1 MKRLVSSF
9 LMLLLSMN
17 VFAIDYSK
25 NNAMNAKLFKEIQ
38 QKEGTK
44 ITIREAVKTALKD
57 SYQVYSASKLK
68 EISDEVYSQMKSSY
82 YPYLDFNASY
92 NRALLRAK
100 ALTKQD
106 DEEKMVETTFVNNTY
121 TAQLQANWV
130 LWTGGKVKNTKEYG
144 RLQAE
149 SANYQLKKTKSLIAK
164 EVVNYCYMII
174 YASALVHVQET
185 SFDIANQHLA
195 ETKARYKKGL
205 SSNLDVLTQQVR
217 VDNIVPQLLQAQKNV
232 ELATLHLRQILN
244 KDPES
249 PIYLTWVEKDL
260 TLPNNINS
268 LQKLYDMAY
277 TKKPELIVSKLAAE
291 IAEAN
296 WKIAKADHYPNLSA
310 YGNYG
315 YFGYTKE
322 GLPDEKHYYLGANI
336 GLQFSMPIFHG
347 FSVSSQIKQKEKY
360 YEDAKASY
368 ENLKKNV
375 RIQVKQAWLNL
386 EEARKR
392 IESTKGVVEQARE
405 NLNSKM
411 LRYKNGLVSQLELN
425 DAISDLNNSNL
436 TFVQAVYDAHIALS
450 DLNYAVGME
459 TEDYE

>member
-1 MKRLVSSF
+1 MKKLASLF
-9 LMLLLSMN
+9 LTLLFSTN
-17 VFAIDYSK
+17 IFAGDYSK
-25 NNAMNAKLFKEIQ
+25 NNPMNAKLFKEIQ

-44 ITIREAVKTALKD
+44 ITIKEAVKMALKD
-57 SYQVYSASKLK
+57 SYQVYSASKMK

-92 NRALLRAK
+92 NRAILRSK
-100 ALTKQD
+100 ALAKTD
-106 DEEKMVETTFVNNTY
+106 DGEKMVEVSPVNNTF

-144 RLQAE
+144 KLQSEQAD
-149 SANYQLKKTKSLIAK
+149 YQLKHAKSLVAK

-174 YASALVHVQET
+174 YASALVHVQEN
-185 SFDIANQHLA
+185 SLDIANQHLA
-195 ETKARYKKGL
+195 ETKARYKQGL
-205 SSNLDVLTQQVR
+205 SSNLDVMTQEVR
-217 VDNIVPQLLQAQKNV
+217 VNNIVPLVLQARKNV
-232 ELATLHLRQILN
+232 ELSTLYLRQILN

-249 PIYLTWVEKDL
+249 PIYLTWVEDDL
-260 TLPNNINS
+260 MIPEIPD

-277 TKKPELIVSKLAAE
+277 EQRPELIVSKLAAD

-296 WKIAKADHYPNLSA
+296 YKLAKADHYPNLSA

-315 YFGYTKE
+315 YNGYTIE
-322 GLPDEKHYYLGANI
+322 GLPDNNHYYWGSNV

-347 FSVSSQIKQKEKY
+347 FSVSSQVKQKEKF

-375 RIQVKQAWLNL
+375 RIQVKSAWLNL
-386 EEARKR
+386 EEAKKR
-392 IESTKGVVEQARE
+392 IESTKGVVERAQE

-411 LRYKNGLVSQLELN
+411 LRYRNGLISQLELN
-425 DAISDLNNSNL
+425 DAISDLNDSNL
-436 TFVQAVYDAHIALS
+436 TFVQAVHDAHVALS

>member
-1 MKRLVSSF
+1 MKKLVSSF
-9 LMLLLSMN
+9 LMILLSMN
-17 VFAIDYSK
+17 IFAIDYAK
-25 NNAMNAKLFKEIQ
+25 NNTMNAKLFKEIQ

-44 ITIREAVKTALKD
+44 ITIKEAVKMALKD

-185 SFDIANQHLA
+185 SFYIANQHLA

-217 VDNIVPQLLQAQKNV
+217 VDNIIPQLLQAQKNV

-244 KDPES
+244 KDPEA

-260 TLPNNINS
+260 TLPNNTNN

-277 TKKPELIVSKLAAE
+277 EKKPEIFTNK
-291 IAEAN
+291 
-296 WKIAKADHYPNLSA
+296 AK
-310 YGNYG
+310 
-315 YFGYTKE
+315 
-322 GLPDEKHYYLGANI
+322 
-336 GLQFSMPIFHG
+336 
-347 FSVSSQIKQKEKY
+347 
-360 YEDAKASY
+360 
-368 ENLKKNV
+368 
-375 RIQVKQAWLNL
+375 
-386 EEARKR
+386 RK
-392 IESTKGVVEQARE
+392 V
-405 NLNSKM
+405 L
-411 LRYKNGLVSQLELN
+411 
-425 DAISDLNNSNL
+425 
-436 TFVQAVYDAHIALS
+436 
-450 DLNYAVGME
+450 
-459 TEDYE
+459 